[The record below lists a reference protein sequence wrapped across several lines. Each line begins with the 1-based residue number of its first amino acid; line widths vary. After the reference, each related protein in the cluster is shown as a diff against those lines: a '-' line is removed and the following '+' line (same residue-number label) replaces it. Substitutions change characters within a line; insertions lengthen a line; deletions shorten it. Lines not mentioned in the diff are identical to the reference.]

1 MIWLLIC
8 LIKKINPIVT
18 ELFIRVKKLNI
29 SLVFFTQSDFAV
41 PENIRLNSTHYI
53 IMKILN
59 KQELQQIAFNHLSDI
74 DFMNLHKNVLQ
85 SQVLF

>member
-8 LIKKINPIVT
+8 LVKKINPIVT

-59 KQELQQIAFNHLSDI
+59 KQEIQQIAFNHLSDI

>member
-8 LIKKINPIVT
+8 LVKKINPIVT

-59 KQELQQIAFNHLSDI
+59 KQELQQIAVNHLSDI

>member
-8 LIKKINPIVT
+8 LVKKINPIVT
-18 ELFIRVKKLNI
+18 GSFIRGKKLNI
-29 SLVFFTQSDFAV
+29 SLVFLTQSDFAV

-53 IMKILN
+53 IMKILS
-59 KQELQQIAFNHLSDI
+59 KQEIQQIAFNHLSEI

-85 SQVLF
+85 SQGFF

>member
-8 LIKKINPIVT
+8 LVKKINPIVT
-18 ELFIRVKKLNI
+18 GSFIRGKKLNI
-29 SLVFFTQSDFAV
+29 SLVFLTQSDFAV

-53 IMKILN
+53 IMKILS
-59 KQELQQIAFNHLSDI
+59 KQEIQQILFNHLSEI

-85 SQVLF
+85 SQGFF